1 MTNVATFRNLFFCVI
16 LMLAVVAGCEGPSE
30 PEPSRQPPRVRKKVT
45 ISKEAPPP
53 ATKPGKETPV
63 KHPIVEPKSKPPQE
77 VLAPAQKVEQK
88 APETKI
94 LTKPPAQAME
104 PVPLAAKPGKETP
117 VRRPIIEPK
126 TKPEQET
133 QVPVKKAEEK
143 APVAKTVTKPPL
155 QAARKEP
162 LPGEKKPV
170 IPATD
175 SAGTESAE
183 VIEKKTAYLYDPAG
197 KRDPF
202 KPLFPTEVERVEPAK
217 KKVKKKRPP
226 LTPLQEVALSQL
238 NLVAIIISPDRNRAL
253 VEEPSGKGYIITK
266 GTYLGQHFGRV
277 KRILQDRVV
286 VEEEIED
293 FVSGKMKLQTTDLR
307 IKKTTVK

>member
-30 PEPSRQPPRVRKKVT
+30 PEPSRQPPLVRKKVT
-45 ISKEAPPP
+45 IAKEAPPP
-53 ATKPGKETPV
+53 TAKPGKETPV
-63 KHPIVEPKSKPPQE
+63 RRPIVEPKTKPPQE
-77 VLAPAQKVEQK
+77 VPAPAQKVEQK

-94 LTKPPAQAME
+94 QTKI
-104 PVPLAAKPGKETP
+104 L
-117 VRRPIIEPK
+117 
-126 TKPEQET
+126 
-133 QVPVKKAEEK
+133 
-143 APVAKTVTKPPL
+143 TKPPL

-162 LPGEKKPV
+162 LPDEKKPV
-170 IPATD
+170 IPATV
-175 SAGTESAE
+175 SAITEPAE

-202 KPLFPTEVERVEPAK
+202 KPLFPTEAERVEPAK
-217 KKVKKKRPP
+217 KKIKKKRPP
-226 LTPLQEVALSQL
+226 LTPLQKVALSQL
-238 NLVAIIISPDRNRAL
+238 NLVAIILSPDRNRAL

-277 KRILQDRVV
+277 KKILQDRVI